1 VTSQTT
7 PATIAVN
14 PDTGPQSA
22 PSAPVSSLPDVTRDV
37 VDAFKVVPAEVAVVD
52 ALAVEVVDAE
62 VVAVE
67 GDLTLP

>member
-1 VTSQTT
+1 
-7 PATIAVN
+7 
-14 PDTGPQSA
+14 
-22 PSAPVSSLPDVTRDV
+22 VTRDV